1 MKQDKWEERLERH
14 LADYEKS
21 PSHDLWEGIESGL
34 QKEMKRQARMVTLRR
49 WMIAAALVG
58 VVSGGT
64 VLFWRHQQPTDLPHS
79 SGQTKVAVKVPTET
93 ENTETMLMTE
103 SDSKGLDHNP
113 QTKEKEQQLAEG
125 NSLKLPGSDPLVAG
139 EVKQKS
145 EDVSL
150 EKNETAQE
158 VVKPRQY
165 AENQSINSIE
175 EKAVQRHHNHQLRV
189 NLYASSG
196 MSSLKKRNGVLMSP
210 TMLQNFAASRTREGD
225 SHVYLVGYEER
236 ESHDQPISFGLTV
249 SYPLTNRLSIGTGV
263 VYTKLNSNF
272 MTVMQDYQIHRHQ
285 TLHYVGI
292 PLNLQYTLWKW
303 YGLDAYLSAG
313 GQADWNVKA
322 KVNTDGVDI
331 VMSKD
336 RMQWSIGG
344 SLGVQYSILPQLGIY
359 AEPGIRYYFD
369 NGSDVSNFFKDK
381 PTDFH
386 LELGLRF
393 RWQ

>member
-1 MKQDKWEERLERH
+1 MKQNKWEERLEQH

-34 QKEMKRQARMVTLRR
+34 QREMKRQTHMVMLRR
-49 WMIAAALVG
+49 WMVAAALVG

-64 VLFWRHQQPTDLPHS
+64 VLFWLHQQDGVIAPQQQQTETLSQVEDVKRMDDVIPVIEKIS
-79 SGQTKVAVKVPTET
+79 VRSGYVKRIVGSDIQPSIEAKVVADDNQVTAQITKRDTTQRDGSCVPSVASGQNQSAFVS
-93 ENTETMLMTE
+93 L
-103 SDSKGLDHNP
+103 SDD
-113 QTKEKEQQLAEG
+113 TKEP
-125 NSLKLPGSDPLVAG
+125 SLCVAG
-139 EVKQKS
+139 S
-145 EDVSL
+145 
-150 EKNETAQE
+150 
-158 VVKPRQY
+158 
-165 AENQSINSIE
+165 
-175 EKAVQRHHNHQLRV
+175 RHRRV
-189 NLYASSG
+189 AINLYASSG

-210 TMLQNFAASRTREGD
+210 TMLQNFTASRTREEN

-303 YGLDAYLSAG
+303 HGLNTYLSAG

-322 KVNTDGVDI
+322 KTNTDGVDQ

-344 SLGVQYSILPQLGIY
+344 SLGVQYNILPQLGVY

>member
-1 MKQDKWEERLERH
+1 MKQDKWEERLEQH

-34 QKEMKRQARMVTLRR
+34 QREMKHQARMVMLRR
-49 WMIAAALVG
+49 WMVAAALVG
-58 VVSGGT
+58 VVSGGAL
-64 VLFWRHQQPTDLPHS
+64 LFWQHQQPTDLPQS
-79 SGQTKVAVKVPTET
+79 SGQTKVAVKVPTEA
-93 ENTETMLMTE
+93 ENTETMLTTE
-103 SDSKGLDHNP
+103 NGSQGLDGNP
-113 QTKEKEQQLAEG
+113 QTKEKKHQLAEG
-125 NSLKLPGSDPLVAG
+125 NSPKLPESNPLVSD
-139 EVKQKS
+139 EVQQKS
-145 EDVSL
+145 EDAPL
-150 EKNETAQE
+150 EKYETLQD
-158 VVKPRQY
+158 VVKTKQY
-165 AENQSINSIE
+165 AETPSINSIE
-175 EKAVQRHHNHQLRV
+175 EKAVQQHHHHQLAM

-210 TMLQNFAASRTREGD
+210 TMLKNYTASRTRVGD
-225 SHVYLVGYEER
+225 SRVYLVGYEER

-263 VYTKLNSNF
+263 VYTKLNSSF
-272 MTVMQDYQIHRHQ
+272 VSVVHDYQIHRHQ

-292 PLNLQYTLWKW
+292 PLNLQIMVWQW
-303 YGLDAYLSAG
+303 HGLNTYLSAG

-322 KVNTDGVDI
+322 KANTDGVDQM
-331 VMSKD
+331 MSKD
-336 RMQWSIGG
+336 RLQWSIGS
-344 SLGVQYSILPQLGIY
+344 SLGVQYNILPQLGVY
-359 AEPGIRYYFD
+359 AEPGIRYYFN

>member
-1 MKQDKWEERLERH
+1 MKQDKWEERLEQH

-34 QKEMKRQARMVTLRR
+34 QREMKRQARMVMLRR
-49 WMIAAALVG
+49 WMVAAALVG
-58 VVSGGT
+58 VVSGGA
-64 VLFWRHQQPTDLPHS
+64 VLFWQHQQPTDLPHS
-79 SGQTKVAVKVPTET
+79 SGLKEVAVKVPTET
-93 ENTETMLMTE
+93 GNTETMLMTE
-103 SDSKGLDHNP
+103 SDSQGLDNIP
-113 QTKEKEQQLAEG
+113 QPKEKKHQMAEG
-125 NSLKLPGSDPLVAG
+125 NSPELPESNPLVSD
-139 EVKQKS
+139 ELQQKS
-145 EDVSL
+145 EDASL
-150 EKNETAQE
+150 EKNETPQE

-165 AENQSINSIE
+165 AENPSINSIE
-175 EKAVQRHHNHQLRV
+175 EKTIQQHHHHQLTM

-210 TMLQNFAASRTREGD
+210 TMLQNFAASRAREAD
-225 SHVYLVGYEER
+225 SHVYLVGYEEK

-292 PLNLQYTLWKW
+292 PLNMQYTLWKW
-303 YGLDAYLSAG
+303 HGLNTYLSAG

-322 KVNTDGVDI
+322 KTNTDGVDQ

-344 SLGVQYSILPQLGIY
+344 SLGVQYSILPQLGVY

>member
-1 MKQDKWEERLERH
+1 MKQDKWEERLEQH
-14 LADYEKS
+14 LADYQVS

-34 QKEMKRQARMVTLRR
+34 QREVKRKTRIVTLRR

-64 VLFWRHQQPTDLPHS
+64 VLFWQHQQPKDLVPS
-79 SGQTKVAVKVPTET
+79 SGQTEVVIKVPPEA

-103 SDSKGLDHNP
+103 NNSQGLDNNP
-113 QTKEKEQQLAEG
+113 QTKEKELKLAEE
-125 NSLKLPGSDPLVAG
+125 NSPKLPKSSPLVAG

-145 EDVSL
+145 EDASL
-150 EKNETAQE
+150 EGQETPQE
-158 VVKPRQY
+158 KVKFQM
-165 AENQSINSIE
+165 
-175 EKAVQRHHNHQLRV
+175 RHHRQLSI

-196 MSSLKKRNGVLMSP
+196 MISLKKRNGVLMSP
-210 TMLQNFAASRTREGD
+210 TMLKNFTSSRTRVGD
-225 SHVYLVGYEER
+225 PRVYLAGYEER
-236 ESHDQPISFGLTV
+236 EKHDQPISFGLTF
-249 SYPLTNRLSIGTGV
+249 SYPLTSRLSIGTGV
-263 VYTKLNSNF
+263 VYTKLNSSF
-272 MTVMQDYQIHRHQ
+272 ASVMPDYQIHRHQ

-292 PLNLQYTLWKW
+292 PLNLQIMVWQW
-303 YGLDAYLSAG
+303 HGLNTYLSVG

-322 KVNTDGVDI
+322 KTNTDGVDQ

-336 RMQWSIGG
+336 RMQWSVGG
-344 SLGVQYSILPQLGIY
+344 GLGVQYNILPQLGVY
-359 AEPGIRYYFD
+359 VEPGIRYYFD
-369 NGSDVSNFFKDK
+369 NGSDVSNFFKNK